1 MSKLSKKT
9 KLALLVFL
17 LAVVAFA
24 GVKITSAWLTDT
36 NGKDGTEV
44 KLTVGKVDYEMLLKD
59 NKNNLIVPG
68 DNLISAISVTN
79 KSTVKSQ
86 FRMKIEYSVKKTT
99 DQTNPEFTELTTLSA
114 TSDTDVLVGQIT
126 GLTYNNTINNEGYW
140 YFGGTTGEVAAAT
153 NESGDAL
160 TAITNFSLLLNGKV
174 ADNSYVGAIVTIKI
188 TFQAKQA
195 DKVTWAEIT
204 TFQTYTAS

>member
-9 KLALLVFL
+9 KLALLVVL

-36 NGKDGTEV
+36 NGDNGTKVE
-44 KLTVGKVDYEMLLKD
+44 LTVGKVDYEMSLT
-59 NKNNLIVPG
+59 NNENSLIVPG

-99 DQTNPEFTELTTLSA
+99 DLSTPKLTELTALSA

-126 GLTYNNTINNEGYW
+126 GLTYNNTINNKGYW
-140 YFGGTTGEVAAAT
+140 YFGGTTGEVAAT
-153 NESGDAL
+153 NGSGVTL
-160 TAITNFSLLLNGKV
+160 EIPNFSLSLNGKV

-188 TFQAKQA
+188 TFEAKQH
-195 DKVTWAEIT
+195 DNVEWKDVSI
-204 TFQTYTAS
+204 FQTYTAS